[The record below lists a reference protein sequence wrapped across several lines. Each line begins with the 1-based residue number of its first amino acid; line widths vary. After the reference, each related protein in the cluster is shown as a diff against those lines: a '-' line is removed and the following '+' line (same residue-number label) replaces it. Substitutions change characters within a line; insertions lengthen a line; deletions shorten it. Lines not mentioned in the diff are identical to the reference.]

1 MTIIFFI
8 VWMPLADDLAGG
20 APGGSWQEATAAA
33 ANRAAPH
40 LGITA
45 GGVQGCKCAPPL
57 CTKPKATAI
66 GSQFLSSL
74 AMRTDVQKNS
84 PANQCST
91 QKMLFKNQRSLSIRT
106 FPQPPLGQYCIINPR
121 KRSQICRK
129 TNDGFGIWR

>member
-1 MTIIFFI
+1 MIAQGLL
-8 VWMPLADDLAGG
+8 VVPQGG
-20 APGGSWQEATAAA
+20 AGKRPPLPATAGWGNHSE

-45 GGVQGCKCAPPL
+45 GGCRGASVLHHSAPRP
-57 CTKPKATAI
+57 ATAI

-74 AMRTDVQKNS
+74 ACAAPTYKKILPQTNAQLKK
-84 PANQCST
+84 CF
-91 QKMLFKNQRSLSIRT
+91 FKNQRSLSIRT